1 VLDAARV
8 ADTRWYAGW
17 DDHDLLAPPAPRG
30 AEVYVTVFRSAGQS
44 IRHRLGLLRQVDF
57 RRLWVGET
65 ISQFGSQVSLLAI
78 PYIATV
84 SLQSAPFEVALL
96 AAIQFLPFL
105 LFTLPAGAWV
115 DRLRRRPILISGDLV
130 RVVALGT
137 IAVAW
142 GLGML
147 TIWLLYLVSFVAGI
161 GTVFFDVAYQ
171 SYLPSLVESDALVE
185 GNAKLQAS
193 EAAAGVV
200 GPGLGGGLISLFGAP
215 FAVIADAL
223 SYLASALFVSR
234 IERAEPHPEAE
245 RRAAGLAREPLRR
258 QIAEGLRFVLYNP
271 HLRAIAGATSSSNL
285 FSTMVWAIMPV
296 YLYREL
302 GLSAATVGVI
312 FGIGTLG
319 TLGGAVFANQVAARA
334 GLGPTII
341 GSIALGGPAML
352 LLPLA
357 SSGAPVAWLVAS
369 LALGGFASVV
379 YNVNQVSYR
388 QAITPTAIQGRMNAT
403 MRFLVWG
410 IIPIGSILGGVLAT
424 GVGVHNAIWIGAL
437 GSCLPF
443 LSVLLSPVRSLRAMP
458 EPLAEGAG

>member
-1 VLDAARV
+1 
-8 ADTRWYAGW
+8 
-17 DDHDLLAPPAPRG
+17 
-30 AEVYVTVFRSAGQS
+30 
-44 IRHRLGLLRQVDF
+44 LGLLRTADY

-84 SLQSAPFEVALL
+84 LLRVTPFEVALL
-96 AAIQFLPFL
+96 GALQFLPFL

-137 IAVAW
+137 IPVTW
-142 GLGML
+142 SFGTL
-147 TIWLLYLVSFVAGI
+147 TIWQLYLVSFVAGI
-161 GTVFFDVAYQ
+161 ATVFFDVAYQ
-171 SYLPSLVESDALVE
+171 SYLPALVERDELVE
-185 GNAKLQAS
+185 GNSKLQAS
-193 EAAAGVV
+193 EASAAVV
-200 GPGLGGGLISLFGAP
+200 GPGLGGALIGLIGAP

-223 SYLASALFVSR
+223 SYLASAFFVSR

-258 QIAEGLRFVLYNP
+258 QIAEGLHFVLGNRY
-271 HLRAIAGATSSSNL
+271 LRAVAGATSSSNL
-285 FSTMVWAIMPV
+285 FSTMIFAIMPV

-312 FGIGTLG
+312 FGIGALG
-319 TLGGAVFANQVAARA
+319 TLGGALVANQIAARL
-334 GLGPTII
+334 GLGRAII
-341 GSIALGGPAML
+341 GSMALGGPAML

-357 SSGAPVAWLVAS
+357 PHDAPVAWLVAS
-369 LALGGFASVV
+369 MALMGFASVV
-379 YNVNQVSYR
+379 YNINQVSYR
-388 QAITPTAIQGRMNAT
+388 QAICPTAIQGRMNAT

-410 IIPIGSILGGVLAT
+410 TIPVGSIIGGLVAT
-424 GVGVHNAIWIGAL
+424 AVGVHDAIWIGAF

-443 LSVLLSPVRSLRAMP
+443 LSVLLSPVRSLRTMP
-458 EPLAEGAG
+458 EPLTEAESIAEGAG

>member
-1 VLDAARV
+1 MSVRHSAAR
-8 ADTRWYAGW
+8 
-17 DDHDLLAPPAPRG
+17 
-30 AEVYVTVFRSAGQS
+30 S
-44 IRHRLGLLRQVDF
+44 IRHALGLLRTADY

-84 SLQSAPFEVALL
+84 LLRVTPFEVALL
-96 AAIQFLPFL
+96 GALQFLPFL

-137 IAVAW
+137 IPVTW
-142 GLGML
+142 SFGTL
-147 TIWLLYLVSFVAGI
+147 TIWQLYLVSFVAGI
-161 GTVFFDVAYQ
+161 ATVFFDVAYQ
-171 SYLPSLVESDALVE
+171 SYLPALVERDELVE
-185 GNAKLQAS
+185 GNSKLQAS
-193 EAAAGVV
+193 EASAAVV
-200 GPGLGGGLISLFGAP
+200 GPGLGGALIGLIGAP

-223 SYLASALFVSR
+223 SYLASAFFVSR

-258 QIAEGLRFVLYNP
+258 QIAEGLRFVLGNP
-271 HLRAIAGATSSSNL
+271 YLRAIAGATSSSNL
-285 FSTMVWAIMPV
+285 FSTMIFAIMPV

-312 FGIGTLG
+312 FGIGALG
-319 TLGGAVFANQVAARA
+319 TLGGALVANQIAARL
-334 GLGPTII
+334 GLGRAII
-341 GSIALGGPAML
+341 GSMALGGPAML

-357 SSGAPVAWLVAS
+357 SHDAPVAWLVAS
-369 LALGGFASVV
+369 MALMGFASVV
-379 YNVNQVSYR
+379 YNINQVSYR
-388 QAITPTAIQGRMNAT
+388 QAICPTAIQGRMNAT

-410 IIPIGSILGGVLAT
+410 TIPVGSIIGGLVAT
-424 GVGVHNAIWIGAL
+424 AVGVHDAIWIGAF

-443 LSVLLSPVRSLRAMP
+443 LSVLLSPVRSLRRMP
-458 EPLAEGAG
+458 EPLPEAESIAEGAG

>member
-1 VLDAARV
+1 
-8 ADTRWYAGW
+8 
-17 DDHDLLAPPAPRG
+17 LAP
-30 AEVYVTVFRSAGQS
+30 EVDVPVRRSAAQS
-44 IRHRLGLLRQVDF
+44 IGQRLGLLRQVDF
-57 RRLWVGET
+57 QRLWVGET

-84 SLQSAPFEVALL
+84 LLQATPFEVALL
-96 AAIQFLPFL
+96 GALQFLPFL

-137 IAVAW
+137 IPVAW
-142 GLGML
+142 GLGVL
-147 TIWLLYLVSFVAGI
+147 TIWQLYLVSFVAGI
-161 GTVFFDVAYQ
+161 ATVFFDVAYQ

-193 EAAAGVV
+193 EASAGVV
-200 GPGLGGGLISLFGAP
+200 GPGLGGALIGLVGAP
-215 FAVIADAL
+215 FAIIADAL

-234 IERAEPHPEAE
+234 IERPESHPEAE

-258 QIAEGLRFVLYNP
+258 QIAEGLRFVLHNP

-302 GLSAATVGVI
+302 GLSAATAGVI
-312 FGIGTLG
+312 FGIGALG
-319 TLGGAVFANQVAARA
+319 ALGGALLANQFAGRI
-334 GLGPTII
+334 GLGRTII
-341 GSIALGGPAML
+341 GSIALSGPAML

-357 SSGAPVAWLVAS
+357 PHDAPVAWLVAS
-369 LALGGFASVV
+369 VALESFASVV
-379 YNVNQVSYR
+379 YNINQVSYR
-388 QAITPTAIQGRMNAT
+388 QAISPTAIQGRMNAT

-410 IIPIGSILGGVLAT
+410 TIPIGAILGGLIAT

-443 LSVLLSPVRSLRAMP
+443 LFVLLSPVRSLLTMP
-458 EPLAEGAG
+458 EPLTEGAG

>member
-1 VLDAARV
+1 M
-8 ADTRWYAGW
+8 
-17 DDHDLLAPPAPRG
+17 
-30 AEVYVTVFRSAGQS
+30 S
-44 IRHRLGLLRQVDF
+44 IRHSAARSIRDALGLLRTADY

-84 SLQSAPFEVALL
+84 LLRVTPFEVALL
-96 AAIQFLPFL
+96 GALQFLPFL

-137 IAVAW
+137 IPVTW
-142 GLGML
+142 SFGTL
-147 TIWLLYLVSFVAGI
+147 TIWQLYLVSFVAGI
-161 GTVFFDVAYQ
+161 ATVFFDVAYQ
-171 SYLPSLVESDALVE
+171 SYLPALVERDELVE
-185 GNAKLQAS
+185 GNSKLQAS
-193 EAAAGVV
+193 EASAAVV
-200 GPGLGGGLISLFGAP
+200 GPGLGGALIGLIGAP

-223 SYLASALFVSR
+223 SYLASAFFVSR

-258 QIAEGLRFVLYNP
+258 QIAEGLHFVLGNRY
-271 HLRAIAGATSSSNL
+271 LRAVAGATSSSNL
-285 FSTMVWAIMPV
+285 FSTMIFAIMPV

-312 FGIGTLG
+312 FGIGALG
-319 TLGGAVFANQVAARA
+319 TLGGALVANQIAARL
-334 GLGPTII
+334 GLGRAII
-341 GSIALGGPAML
+341 GSMALGGPAML

-357 SSGAPVAWLVAS
+357 PHDAPVAWLVAS
-369 LALGGFASVV
+369 MALMGFASVV
-379 YNVNQVSYR
+379 YNINQVSYR
-388 QAITPTAIQGRMNAT
+388 QAICPTAIQGRMNAT

-410 IIPIGSILGGVLAT
+410 TIPVGSIIGGLVAT
-424 GVGVHNAIWIGAL
+424 AVGVHDAIWIGAF

-443 LSVLLSPVRSLRAMP
+443 LSVLLSPVRSLRTMP
-458 EPLAEGAG
+458 EPLTEAESIAEGAG